1 MSVKRLRLA
10 HNIAVIAKEL
20 EIVESNIISANTT
33 PSQYTNN
40 DFIDK
45 LDNLISQRAN
55 LIIDLNET
63 LSSYNEYVEALKY

>member
-10 HNIAVIAKEL
+10 HNIAVIVKEL

-45 LDNLISQRAN
+45 LDNLINQRAN

-63 LSSYNEYVEALKY
+63 LSSYNEYVESLKD

>member
-45 LDNLISQRAN
+45 LDNLINQRAN

-63 LSSYNEYVEALKY
+63 LSSYNEYVESLKD

>member
-20 EIVESNIISANTT
+20 EIIESNIISANTA

-45 LDNLISQRAN
+45 LDNLISQRDD

-63 LSSYNEYVEALKY
+63 LSSYNEYVKSLKS

>member
-20 EIVESNIISANTT
+20 EIIESNIISANTA

-45 LDNLISQRAN
+45 LDNLISQREN
-55 LIIDLNET
+55 LVIDLNKAIG
-63 LSSYNEYVEALKY
+63 SYNKHVESLKS